1 MLIFVVIS
9 GVTQTLLNVSCSL
22 ALGSGMRWA
31 WCTRTLVVCIDV
43 RVVKAPLAADDEARS
58 AAKCWESE

>member
-22 ALGSGMRWA
+22 ALGSGMEWA
-31 WCTRTLVVCIDV
+31 RSTRTLVVRIDV
-43 RVVKAPLAADDEARS
+43 GIIESTLTAHDEARS
-58 AAKCWESE
+58 TAKR